1 MPEQIELQDDEMVI
15 KKDTR
20 AILLETGK
28 EVFELR
34 AKLKALESIHAE
46 HAKVLAGYK
55 LNFELI
61 THCVI
66 GFTGTFGLNNAENTM
81 IRESV
86 MNGDESVMQS
96 VMKSMG
102 TLMTDGMLA
111 ETSKAKKEQM
121 QQKFAFLHYLKPVAE
136 FYQWQKKVHLPF
148 DRESIKSLPES
159 VQKSLLNE

>member
-1 MPEQIELQDDEMVI
+1 MPEQIELKDDEMVI

-20 AILLETGK
+20 ATLLETGK

-34 AKLKALESIHAE
+34 RQLKALQAINTEQGN
-46 HAKVLAGYK
+46 VLAGYK

-61 THCVI
+61 TFCVI
-66 GFTGTFGLNNAENTM
+66 GFTGTFGLNNEDNSM

-86 MNGDESVMQS
+86 MNGEESVMQS

-121 QQKFAFLHYLKPVAE
+121 QKKFAFLHYLKPVAD

-148 DRESIKSLPES
+148 DPETIKSLPEQ